1 MAYRKLKWKY
11 ANVVEIRKSH
21 TYLCNRKGEKRNRS
35 GNEKVTPEQSEEKK
49 AKLKKHNEIE
59 SIKTLD
65 RILTANFDENDQH
78 VVLTYRNDELPT
90 IEDSKK
96 ILKNFLNRARRF
108 YAKHNVEFKYVFVTE
123 WNAKRIHHHIVCN
136 SIPGVNT
143 SAEISRLWGHG
154 GAHLTPLYEDKDFNG
169 LAEYLVKETKD
180 RFRDDGNPYKQRYSC
195 SRNLIRPEAEK
206 EIIHGN
212 TWSQTIK
219 VPKKL
224 QEQGYYL
231 DRGSVRTWT
240 DWEGFI
246 NAEYKFVKPT
256 AAQLKRE
263 RKHEKQNDSYLSK
276 YIDKLKLTDYSAEE
290 SSR

>member
-1 MAYRKLKWKY
+1 M
-11 ANVVEIRKSH
+11 
-21 TYLCNRKGEKRNRS
+21 
-35 GNEKVTPEQSEEKK
+35 
-49 AKLKKHNEIE
+49 
-59 SIKTLD
+59 LD

-136 SIPGVNT
+136 SVPGVNT

-180 RFRDDGNPYKQRYSC
+180 RFRDDGNPYKQERCHRNDIVGVVESVIREDGREVSC
-195 SRNLIRPEAEK
+195 TTRAWHI
-206 EIIHGN
+206 
-212 TWSQTIK
+212 
-219 VPKKL
+219 
-224 QEQGYYL
+224 
-231 DRGSVRTWT
+231 
-240 DWEGFI
+240 
-246 NAEYKFVKPT
+246 
-256 AAQLKRE
+256 RE
-263 RKHEKQNDSYLSK
+263 RMWLILPAIVRRYALGIMRRMHR
-276 YIDKLKLTDYSAEE
+276 LKDNNQ
-290 SSR
+290 